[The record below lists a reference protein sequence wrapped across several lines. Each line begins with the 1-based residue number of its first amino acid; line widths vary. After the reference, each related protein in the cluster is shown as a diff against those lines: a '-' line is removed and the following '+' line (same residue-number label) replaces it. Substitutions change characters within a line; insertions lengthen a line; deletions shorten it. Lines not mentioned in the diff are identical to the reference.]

1 MGKKLYITEKPSVA
15 ASFSEVLGM
24 KITKQDKGRGYAE
37 SEHSVVTWCFG
48 HLITMAYP
56 DAYNPEYREWKV
68 EHLPIIPEEYKYIVI
83 DDQGVKRQFET
94 IKTLMLRED
103 IDLIYACT
111 DSGREGEY
119 IYRLVYEQSGSDKS
133 ARRVW
138 ISSQT
143 EEAVK
148 EGIRNAKDIS
158 EYNSLAQ
165 AAYSRAKEDW
175 LFGMNFSRI
184 YTCLY
189 GRKVSNLLKESKSSV
204 IAIGRVMTCVLGLVV
219 DREQEIRNFVPKKHY
234 GIAASFLSCDSKLLY
249 RGRWVPQDKKD
260 GKEANKEVDKDEKYI
275 SREEA
280 EQVIE
285 KLKGHPGKIK
295 KVEIKTKKEQPPL
308 LFNLAELQSEANKKF
323 KLPVDKTLEIAQ
335 GLYEKKLITYPRT
348 DSRVLS
354 TDVLGEIPTVLNGI
368 YKNEKYR
375 DYVLRIKEMGDL
387 KVTKSTKRYVD
398 NSKVTDHYA
407 IIPTYVTAET
417 VRMDENTKNV
427 YNLIVKRFLA
437 IFFPPAIYNTVRVET
452 VVNNEIFVSNAK
464 TLKEAGW
471 KEVYEVSTAK
481 QDEELTEVPIHLLAK
496 NEATEVKDF
505 ELEEKETKPS
515 SRYTDGSLIITME
528 KAGKFIEDEELRA
541 QIKTSGI
548 GTSATRAGI
557 IKKLENIGYI
567 KINSK
572 TQVITPTLKG
582 EAIVEVVRRTARELL
597 SPSLTASWEKGLSM
611 IENKETTQEVFE
623 EKLYAYINKTI
634 NKVKNSRGNIEL
646 SRIVEAEAKG

>member
-1 MGKKLYITEKPSVA
+1 LGKKLYITEKPSVA
-15 ASFSEVLGM
+15 ASFAEVLGM
-24 KITKQDKGRGYAE
+24 KITKQDRSKGYAE

-56 DAYNPEYREWKV
+56 DAYDPKYREWKV
-68 EHLPIIPEEYKYIVI
+68 EDLPIIPKVYKYIVI
-83 DDQGVKRQFET
+83 DDEGIKKQFET
-94 IKTLMLRED
+94 IKTLMNRED
-103 IDLIYACT
+103 IDLIFACT

-119 IYRLVYEQSGSDKS
+119 IFRLVYEQSGSNKK
-133 ARRVW
+133 AKRVW

-143 EEAVK
+143 EEAIR
-148 EGIRNAKDIS
+148 EGILNAKDIE
-158 EYNSLAQ
+158 EYDSLAR

-189 GRKVSNLLKESKSSV
+189 GRKLSNFLKENKTSV

-219 DREQEIRNFVPKKHY
+219 DREQEIRNFMPKKHY
-234 GIAASFLSCDSKLLY
+234 GITATFLSSVSNLLY
-249 RGRWVPQDKKD
+249 KGKWVPQNKKD
-260 GKEANKEVDKDEKYI
+260 DKEADDEEKYI

-285 KLKGHPGKIK
+285 RLKGHPGKIK
-295 KVEIKTKKEQPPL
+295 KVEVKTKKEQPPL

-335 GLYEKKLITYPRT
+335 WLYEKKLITYPRT
-348 DSRVLS
+348 DSRVIS
-354 TDVLGEIPTVLNGI
+354 TDVLEEVPKVLNGI
-368 YKNEKYR
+368 YKNPEYR
-375 DYVLRIKEMGDL
+375 DYVLKIKEMGDL

-407 IIPTYVTAET
+407 IIPTYVNAET

-437 IFFPPAIYNTVRVET
+437 IFFPPAVYNTVRVET

-471 KEVYEVSTAK
+471 KEVYEVSAPK
-481 QDEELTEVPIHLLAK
+481 QDEELTEAPIHLLVK
-496 NEATEVKDF
+496 NEAVEAKDF
-505 ELEEKETKPS
+505 ELEEKETKPP

-528 KAGKFIEDEELRA
+528 KAGKFIEDEELRE
-541 QIKTSGI
+541 QIKTCGI

-557 IKKLENIGYI
+557 IKKLSDIGYI
-567 KINSK
+567 KINPK
-572 TQVITPTLKG
+572 TQVVTPTLKG
-582 EAIVEVVRRTARELL
+582 EAIVELVRRTARELL
-597 SPSLTASWEKGLSM
+597 SPSLTASWEKGLAM
-611 IENKETTQEVFE
+611 IENKETTAEIFE
-623 EKLYAYINKTI
+623 EKLCVYINKTI
-634 NKVKNSRGNIEL
+634 NKVKRGESNIDFEKIIDA
-646 SRIVEAEAKG
+646 RAKVK